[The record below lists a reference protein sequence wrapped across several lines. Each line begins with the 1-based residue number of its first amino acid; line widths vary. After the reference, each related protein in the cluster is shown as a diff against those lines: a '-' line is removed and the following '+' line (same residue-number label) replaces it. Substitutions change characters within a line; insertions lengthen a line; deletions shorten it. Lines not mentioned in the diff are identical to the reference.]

1 MTVIEQ
7 NTMEIICEYLPR
19 IAQALEKIAKQAEK
33 DNNKEPC
40 SAPTS
45 SLSPSRHS
53 RQPKS

>member
-33 DNNKEPC
+33 DKEKQKNEP
-40 SAPTS
+40 
-45 SLSPSRHS
+45 RV
-53 RQPKS
+53 